1 MDDPADTQA
10 DLAISPPD
18 STRLNAQTIALA
30 ILAILAV
37 FYALS
42 VASELVV
49 PLLLAMMLKLMLQPV
64 MRFLRGRLKL
74 PMGVAAFVLILGLL
88 GLIGGI
94 GATVAV
100 PASGWIAKAPQ
111 GLQTLEDQLSLLR
124 DPIEAVQRLVQR
136 AEHLAAPAGDAPAV
150 AGAPAPPAI
159 ALGSVGMS
167 VLVTTQQFFG
177 RFFVLA
183 LTLFFLLAAGDSMLR
198 KLVEATPGFEEKK
211 HVVYIMTEIERN
223 VSRYLGTITAI
234 NASVGVLTGLAVYAC
249 GIADP
254 VLWGYRGISAELH
267 PDCRATDRYRYYLC
281 RWPADLRACRACRV
295 ASGDLSRC
303 PCRGRAIRNAAA
315 AVTAIYPEPG
325 DRRAVTVFLALAVG
339 HSWRAAVGAA
349 AGDDQDHL
357 RPYSAPGA
365 VRAYA
370 RSAEPT
376 IEFRTV
382 APATISSTLR
392 DMVGDERAAATYRSR
407 RLAGSIACASMRL
420 KTEGGVQRLHSLF
433 HQYWIEGWVIEKI

>member
-254 VLWGYRGISAELH
+254 VLWGTAAFLLNYIPIVGPLIGIGIIYVVGLLTFGHAGPAVL
-267 PDCRATDRYRYYLC
+267 PAAIYLGVHVVEGQFVT
-281 RWPADLRACRACRV
+281 PLL
-295 ASGDLSRC
+295 LSRQFTLS
-303 PCRGRAIRNAAA
+303 PVIVVLSLFFWHWLWGI
-315 AVTAIYPEPG
+315 
-325 DRRAVTVFLALAVG
+325 
-339 HSWRAAVGAA
+339 
-349 AGDDQDHL
+349 
-357 RPYSAPGA
+357 PGA
-365 VRAYA
+365 LLSV
-370 RSAEPT
+370 PLL
-376 IEFRTV
+376 
-382 APATISSTLR
+382 ATIKIICDR
-392 DMVGDERAAATYRSR
+392 IP
-407 RLAGSIACASMRL
+407 RLAPFGHML
-420 KTEGGVQRLHSLF
+420 GPPNQRSNSG
-433 HQYWIEGWVIEKI
+433 Q